1 MEHLVSV
8 CIPAYNNEKYIKDT
22 IESILN
28 QTYQNI
34 ELVVVDDCSTDST
47 WDIISSIEDPRMKAY
62 KNEQNLGMSGNWNK
76 CLSLTTGEFVKL
88 ICADDVMDNNAIE
101 IEAKAMAQNPT
112 AVLVESDTRL
122 VDVEGKV
129 NGVFQRYKKS
139 GLVDGKEIVK
149 KSLIWNNFFGAPVN
163 NLIRKSALE
172 QVGGFDESFTYILD
186 FDLWVSLACIGD
198 VYIIHDELNSFC
210 VRSDSNTGV
219 LIGRKRNVYVEE
231 HRRLVEKHVQNG
243 NIELTKRQINF
254 SVWFRKFR
262 NVVIGIY
269 LRMFAKER
277 I

>member
-186 FDLWVSLACIGD
+186 FDLWVSLASIGD